1 MVKNHSFGCKGIALV
16 RSLTFGIIGAVLLF
30 VLPGCGGDDEATELK
45 SKEEL
50 VQEVYRLKEE
60 GRAQREEISQ
70 HKQEIGKLNDKL
82 VQSGEKADND
92 KKNMTFIYVASLIVA
107 VLVSLLI
114 GAGFGSKTRDA
125 ANRQHKESP
134 EEEACKTTKQ

>member
-30 VLPGCGGDDEATELK
+30 VLPGCEPDDEAIELK

-70 HKQEIGKLNDKL
+70 HKQEIEKLNDKL

-107 VLVSLLI
+107 ILVSLLF
-114 GAGFGSKTRDA
+114 GAGLGSKTRDA
-125 ANRQHKESP
+125 ANRQRKESP